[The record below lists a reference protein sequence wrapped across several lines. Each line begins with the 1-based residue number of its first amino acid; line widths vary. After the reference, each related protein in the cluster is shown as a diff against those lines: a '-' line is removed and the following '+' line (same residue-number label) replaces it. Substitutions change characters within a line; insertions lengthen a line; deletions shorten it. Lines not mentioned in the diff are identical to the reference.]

1 MARHSPLATP
11 WQKARVRAAILG
23 RYCWG
28 NWAVFFEA
36 VTWTILILA
45 GAALAS
51 TEDAGHLAV
60 RLGMAVTMLAG
71 FLALDAARYHWRQAL
86 IEELFALDQ
95 AVQHVQQAG
104 EQPAAH

>member
-1 MARHSPLATP
+1 MPQCKSVSTP

-23 RYCWG
+23 RYGWG
-28 NWAVFFEA
+28 NSAMVVEA
-36 VTWTILILA
+36 ATWILMFLA

-71 FLALDAARYHWRQAL
+71 LLTLDTIRYHWHEAVMKDL
-86 IEELFALDQ
+86 HAVDQ
-95 AVQHVQQAG
+95 AIQHIRQAG
-104 EQPAAH
+104 EQPAAR